1 MNSVQLIGRLTRDP
15 EVRYSNGET
24 AMAVARFTVAVDRRV
39 KRDSE
44 NNADFISCIAF
55 GKTGEVVEKYFRKGQ
70 RIALNGR
77 IQTGSYINNEGQKI
91 YTTDVIAE
99 NIEFVESKNSS
110 SGYDSNSKQDP
121 SQASVDG
128 FMDIPDGVN
137 DEGLPF
143 N

>member
-15 EVRYSNGET
+15 DVRYSNGET
-24 AMAVARFTVAVDRRV
+24 AIAIARFTVAVDRRV
-39 KRDSE
+39 KRDNE
-44 NNADFISCIAF
+44 NNADFINCIAF

-77 IQTGSYINNEGQKI
+77 IQTGSYTNNEGRKV

-99 NIEFVESKNSS
+99 NIEFVESKNST
-110 SGYDSNSKQDP
+110 SGYDSSSRPDP
-121 SQASVDG
+121 SQASADG
-128 FMDIPDGVN
+128 FMDIPDNV
-137 DEGLPF
+137 DDQGLPF

>member
-15 EVRYSNGET
+15 DVRYSNGET
-24 AMAVARFTVAVDRRV
+24 AIAIARFTVAVDRRI
-39 KRDSE
+39 KKDSE
-44 NNADFISCIAF
+44 NNADFINCIAF

-77 IQTGSYINNEGQKI
+77 IQTGSYTNNEGQKI
-91 YTTDVIAE
+91 YTTGVIAE

-110 SGYDSNSKQDP
+110 SGYDSSSKPDP

-128 FMDIPDGVN
+128 FMDIPDNV
-137 DEGLPF
+137 DDQGLPF

>member
-1 MNSVQLIGRLTRDP
+1 MNKVVLMGRLTRDP
-15 EVRYSNGET
+15 EIRYSNGET
-24 AMAVARFTVAVDRRV
+24 AMAIARFTVAVDRRV

-44 NNADFISCIAF
+44 NSADFISCIAF

-77 IQTGSYINNEGQKI
+77 IQTGSYTNNEGQKV

-110 SGYDSNSKQDP
+110 SGYDGSSRPDP
-121 SQASVDG
+121 SQASADG
-128 FMDIPDGVN
+128 FMNIPDGVN

-143 N
+143 S

>member
-24 AMAVARFTVAVDRRV
+24 AIAIARFTVAVDRRI

-44 NNADFISCIAF
+44 NNADFINCIAF
-55 GKTGEVVEKYFRKGQ
+55 GKTGEVAEKYFRKGQ

-77 IQTGSYINNEGQKI
+77 IQTGSYTNNEGQKV

-99 NIEFVESKNSS
+99 NIEFVESKNST
-110 SGYDSNSKQDP
+110 SGYDSSSRPDL

-128 FMDIPDGVN
+128 FMNIPDNV
-137 DEGLPF
+137 DDQGLPF

>member
-24 AMAVARFTVAVDRRV
+24 AMAIARFTVAVDRRV

-44 NNADFISCIAF
+44 SNADFINCIAF

-77 IQTGSYINNEGQKI
+77 IQTGSYTNNEGQKV

-99 NIEFVESKNSS
+99 NIEFVESKNST
-110 SGYDSNSKQDP
+110 SGYDSSSRPDP
-121 SQASVDG
+121 SQASADG
-128 FMDIPDGVN
+128 FMNIPDGVD

>member
-24 AMAVARFTVAVDRRV
+24 AIAVARFTVAVDRRL
-39 KRDSE
+39 KRDGE
-44 NNADFISCIAF
+44 NNADFINCIAF

-70 RIALNGR
+70 KIALNGR
-77 IQTGSYINNEGQKI
+77 IQTGNYVNNEGQKV

-99 NIEFVESKNSS
+99 NIEFVESKNST
-110 SGYDSNSKQDP
+110 SGYDSSSRPDP

-128 FMDIPDGVN
+128 FMNIPNNVD
-137 DEGLPF
+137 DQGLPF

>member
-1 MNSVQLIGRLTRDP
+1 
-15 EVRYSNGET
+15 
-24 AMAVARFTVAVDRRV
+24 MAIARFTVAVDRRI

-44 NNADFISCIAF
+44 NNADFINCIAF

-77 IQTGSYINNEGQKI
+77 IQTGSYTNNEGQKV

-99 NIEFVESKNSS
+99 NIEFVESKNSAF
-110 SGYDSNSKQDP
+110 GYDSSSRPDP
-121 SQASVDG
+121 SQASADG
-128 FMDIPDGVN
+128 FMNIPDGVD
-137 DEGLPF
+137 DECLPF